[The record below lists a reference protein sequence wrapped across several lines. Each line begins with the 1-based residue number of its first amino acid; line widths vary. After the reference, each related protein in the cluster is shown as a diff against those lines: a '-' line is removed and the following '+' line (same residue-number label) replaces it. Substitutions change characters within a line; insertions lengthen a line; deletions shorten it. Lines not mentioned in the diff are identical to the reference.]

1 MRNTLITVSFCI
13 LASTLSAEEGLKIA
27 FIYEHPTNAG
37 GWSLSHEQGRLA
49 IQNRFGERVSSVAVE
64 GVKPGPDTVRTLTN
78 LAREHYDMIFA
89 TSFGHMNPVIKVAR
103 SFPRTTFQHASGYKT
118 GRNVGTYQIRAMEG
132 RYLAGIM
139 AGHMSKTKK
148 LGFVAS
154 FPIPEVI
161 RGINA
166 FALGARSVDPAIA
179 VQTIW
184 INSWM
189 DAAKE
194 REAAELL
201 INLDADVVTHHTES
215 PALMIAAENAGVWA
229 VGYQYDRSEF
239 APEQHLVTVEH
250 NWAPIYEALIEAKL
264 TGHWESKALWLGL
277 AEEATRLVSVS
288 PLVPEKVLAEVETA
302 RQAIANK
309 TLQVFSGPLN
319 DADGT
324 ERIAAGV
331 APTDEEMIAMEWFVE
346 GVVNAQ

>member
-1 MRNTLITVSFCI
+1 MRTVSFTLLLVL
-13 LASTLSAEEGLKIA
+13 LAPTSFAEEPLRVA
-27 FIYEHPTNAG
+27 FLYEHPTNAG

-49 IQNRFGERVSSVAVE
+49 IEARFGERVKTLPVE

-78 LAREHYDMIFA
+78 LARERYDMIFA

-132 RYLAGIM
+132 RYLAGM
-139 AGHMSKTKK
+139 LAGHMSKTKK
-148 LGFVAS
+148 LGYVAA

-166 FALGARSVDPAIA
+166 FTLGARSVDPSIT

-184 INSWM
+184 INTWM

-201 INLDADVVTHHTES
+201 INLGTDVISHHTET
-215 PALMIAAENAGVWA
+215 PALMIAAEKAGVWA

-239 APEQHLVTVEH
+239 APQRHLVTVEH
-250 NWAPIYEALIEAKL
+250 NWAPIYEALIESKL
-264 TGHWESKALWLGL
+264 DGRWQSEALWLGL
-277 AEEATRLVSVS
+277 AEDATRLVSVS
-288 PLVPEKVLAEVETA
+288 PEVPAAVLEEVEA
-302 RQAIANK
+302 VKQSIADK
-309 TLQVFSGPLN
+309 SFHVFAGPLR
-319 DADGT
+319 DVEGS
-324 ERIAAGV
+324 ERISAGKV
-331 APTDEEMIAMEWFVE
+331 PSDEEMIAMEWFVE